1 MKEKEKSIRAKLK
14 ADFVHYAEKCLKIRT
29 KSGAIRPFEL
39 NAAQIYIHGA
49 LEAQLNKTGRVR
61 ALILKGRQQG
71 CSTYVEARFYWKVT
85 HSPGTRAF
93 ILTHLDEASRN
104 IYQIAKRFHENCPAI
119 VRPRAGLSNS
129 RELFFD
135 KLDAGYQV
143 GTAKSQGV
151 GRSNTLQYF
160 HGSEV
165 AYWANAADHMSGILQ
180 AVPDA
185 AGTEVILES
194 TSAGAGGLFYN
205 LCQDAIKGRSDYQFI
220 FVPWFWQDEY
230 RKAPPDDFAP
240 TAEEIEYK
248 TEHRLDDAQLCWR
261 RHKIYE
267 LGSPWT
273 FRREYPAT
281 AEEAFQADRP
291 GALWTRDTI
300 HRNRKHEADLPPLK
314 RIVVAVDPAT
324 TSSRYSDETGIIVA
338 GLGEDGR
345 GYVLEDLSGKYTP
358 AEWASTVVSAYY
370 KHQADRVIAE
380 VNQGGEMVEHTLRTF
395 DPNIAYKS
403 VHASRGK
410 VARAEPVAALDSR
423 GMIHHAGI
431 FTALE
436 DQMCRF
442 DPMGDHGTAG
452 QKSPDRVDAR
462 TWAFTELMLGRPAP
476 AAPKI
481 WGGKYI

>member
-1 MKEKEKSIRAKLK
+1 MRQRERDIRARLK
-14 ADFVHYAEKCLKIRT
+14 NDFIHYAGKCLKIRT
-29 KSGAIRPFEL
+29 KSGSIRPLQL
-39 NAAQIYIHGA
+39 NAAQLYIHEK
-49 LEAQLNKTGRVR
+49 LEEQLKETGRVR

-85 HSPGTRAF
+85 HRPGTRAF

-104 IYQIAKRFHENCPAI
+104 IYQIAKRFHENCPAA

-135 KLDAGYQV
+135 KIDSGYQV

-165 AYWANAADHMSGILQ
+165 AYWANASDHISGILQ

-194 TSAGAGGLFYN
+194 TSAGAGGLFYT
-205 LCQDAIKGRSDYQFI
+205 LCQDAIKGRSDYRFI

-230 RKAPPDDFAP
+230 RKVPPTDFAA
-240 TAEEIEYK
+240 TAEEEEY
-248 TEHRLDDAQLCWR
+248 RAAYALDDAQLCWR
-261 RHKIYE
+261 RGKIYE
-267 LGSPWT
+267 LGSIWT
-273 FRREYPAT
+273 FRREYPST

-291 GALWTRDTI
+291 DALWARDTLQ
-300 HRNRKHEADLPPLK
+300 RNRRHAADLPPLR

-324 TSSRYSDETGIIVA
+324 TSNRNSDETGIIVA
-338 GLGEDGR
+338 ALGEDGH

-370 KHQADRVIAE
+370 RHQADRVIAE

-410 VARAEPVAALDSR
+410 IARSEPVAAMDAR

-431 FTALE
+431 FAALE

-442 DPMGDHGTAG
+442 DPMADG
-452 QKSPDRVDAR
+452 KSPDRVDAR
-462 TWAFTELMLGRPAP
+462 TWAMTELMLNRPTP
-476 AAPKI
+476 STPKI
-481 WGGKYI
+481 WGGRFI